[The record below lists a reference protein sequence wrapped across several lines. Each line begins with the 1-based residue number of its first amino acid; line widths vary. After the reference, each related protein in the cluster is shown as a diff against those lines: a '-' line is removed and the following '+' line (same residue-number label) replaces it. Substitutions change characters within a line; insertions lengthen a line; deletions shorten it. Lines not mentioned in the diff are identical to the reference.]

1 MKMLFLMLYMAQTMS
16 VPFQRTGNHIRNRRE
31 MDDENWS
38 KWKAVIIGKRSEWKS
53 LLNFLNPFTSWTQCL
68 YELDPTCN
76 FEAT

>member
-1 MKMLFLMLYMAQTMS
+1 MS

-31 MDDENWS
+31 MADERATENRS

-53 LLNFLNPFTSWTQCL
+53 MLDFLNPFTSWTQCL

-76 FEAT
+76 FEET